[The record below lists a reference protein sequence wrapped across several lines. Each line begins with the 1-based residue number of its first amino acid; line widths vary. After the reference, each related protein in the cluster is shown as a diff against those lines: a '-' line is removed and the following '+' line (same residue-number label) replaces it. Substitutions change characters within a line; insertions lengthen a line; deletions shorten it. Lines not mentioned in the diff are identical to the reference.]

1 MAAAAIAL
9 SMTSCVKDELFD
21 TPYPDKGTVVITT
34 DWAETLA
41 ESDIPTSY
49 FLSMDGGEA
58 IRANEKTFTYPDL
71 LTPGEHSLLV
81 YNEPQGITLN
91 ANMAAVNLLPDGTAE
106 PMPGYLFSAVQKLAV
121 VQDDTLRVSIPM
133 ERRVC
138 PITMN
143 LTLSGENAGKI
154 AKIQASLGGV
164 AGSVDM
170 QSGAIGTENLTIN
183 PIVEQASAMTRAY
196 TEGKVELKCR
206 VLGVNKTER
215 QMLTITITMD
225 DGYVSTITSDLTE
238 YLDDLNTQMDP
249 IELTGTVE
257 APQDGHFSGTIENWE
272 VVSGG
277 DIDAQ

>member
-1 MAAAAIAL
+1 MAAALVAL
-9 SMTSCVKDELFD
+9 SLTSCVKDDLFD
-21 TPYPDKGTVVITT
+21 TPFPDKGTVVITT
-34 DWAETLA
+34 DWAKALA
-41 ESDIPTSY
+41 ESDIPASY

-58 IRANEKTFTYPDL
+58 VRANQKTFTYPDL
-71 LTPGEHSLLV
+71 LMPGEHSLLV
-81 YNEPQGITLN
+81 YNEPQGITIN

-106 PMPGYLFSAVQKLAV
+106 PMPGYLFSATQKLAV

-143 LTLSGENAGKI
+143 LTLSGENTGKI
-154 AKIQASLGGV
+154 AKIEASLSGV

-170 QSGAIGTENLTIN
+170 QSGAIGTENLTVN
-183 PIVEQASAMTRAY
+183 PVVEQASAQTRAY

-206 VLGVNKTER
+206 VLGVNKAER

-238 YLDDLNTQMDP
+238 YLEDLNTKMDP
-249 IELTGTVE
+249 IALTGTVE